1 MKAKLGKIWTDS
13 VAYVMLL
20 AGAGLSILF
29 NVVNTLDRR
38 GDLIDWVDW
47 VIAIAAPAFVVGM
60 VEMFVNARWIGQPW
74 YMQMLRWAGTLV
86 IGGVAMRVSWTH
98 GHELLL
104 SRGQT
109 ADVAALFPLS
119 IDLLAI
125 MATGLILS
133 GRVQAIASQVS
144 KRDHSLRSIFSDGQD
159 TALDILADEDQ
170 ATLDTWRTE
179 VTQDIPAPLDIRMD
193 NSEATWTPAGE
204 VPPLGVSIPDALP
217 SWLDGLADRAGG
229 GPSTPAHRGTPYI
242 TGPAMLPLRNPAST
256 RLSPVQRAEIRELT
270 AAGRQYGMYS
280 VGEIRELLA
289 AWYEVSTK
297 TIQRVESAS

>member
-20 AGAGLSILF
+20 IGAGLSILF
-29 NVVNTLDRR
+29 NVVNTLARR

-47 VIAIAAPAFVVGM
+47 VIAIAAPGLVVGM
-60 VEMFVNARWIGQPW
+60 VEMFVNARWNGQPW
-74 YMQMLRWAGTLV
+74 YMQVLRWAGTLA

-109 ADVAALFPLS
+109 SDVAALFPLS

-133 GRVQAIASQVS
+133 GRVQPKLSSVQLDSAPSVS
-144 KRDHSLRSIFSDGQD
+144 DV
-159 TALDILADEDQ
+159 LADRD
-170 ATLDTWRTE
+170 ATTLDSWRTE
-179 VTQDIPAPLDIRMD
+179 VTQDITPDPLDVTLD
-193 NSEATWTPAGE
+193 SLPAAVWTQPDD
-204 VPPLGVSIPDALP
+204 VPPFGVAIPDALP
-217 SWLDGLADRAGG
+217 SWLDGLADRTAGG
-229 GPSTPAHRGTPYI
+229 SSVQAAPLPQRPPVVPGREGT
-242 TGPAMLPLRNPAST
+242 R
-256 RLSPVQRAEIRELT
+256 RLTDADRAEVRELT
-270 AAGRQYGMYS
+270 AIGREHGMYL

-289 AWYEVSTK
+289 AWYGVSVK
-297 TIQRVESAS
+297 TIQRAEVSQ